1 MKINFTLIILLFI
14 TMAGKAQVVLPSV
27 VNSGGSSG
35 TVNSI
40 HFEFNLG
47 EAFTSTIA
55 NGSIVTQGILQPQF
69 QQNTLPVTGLEFT
82 AKRINTNQVLLNWS
96 TVQEIN
102 NSGFYIERKREDETD
117 FTTLTFIS
125 SRAAGGNSSSP
136 LSYTYTDINGYTGKT
151 LYRLRQ
157 VDIDQRFS
165 FSPTKIVAGQDDG
178 TVTIKA
184 WPVPAVDNLNVKVTG
199 IQHTEQLQVVDMQG
213 RTLKKYVIS
222 NDQTITINGLPSG
235 TYILRLS
242 KDVPVIEK
250 IVVQ

>member
-1 MKINFTLIILLFI
+1 M
-14 TMAGKAQVVLPSV
+14 
-27 VNSGGSSG
+27 
-35 TVNSI
+35 
-40 HFEFNLG
+40 
-47 EAFTSTIA
+47 
-55 NGSIVTQGILQPQF
+55 
-69 QQNTLPVTGLEFT
+69 
-82 AKRINTNQVLLNWS
+82 
-96 TVQEIN
+96 
-102 NSGFYIERKREDETD
+102 
-117 FTTLTFIS
+117 
-125 SRAAGGNSSSP
+125 
-136 LSYTYTDINGYTGKT
+136 
-151 LYRLRQ
+151 YRLRQ

-165 FSPTKIVAGQDDG
+165 FSPTRIVAGQDDG